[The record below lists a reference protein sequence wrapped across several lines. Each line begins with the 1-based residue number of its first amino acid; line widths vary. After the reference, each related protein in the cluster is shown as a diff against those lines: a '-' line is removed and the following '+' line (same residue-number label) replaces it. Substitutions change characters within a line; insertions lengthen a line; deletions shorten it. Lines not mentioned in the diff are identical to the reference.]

1 MADYPLPVQKQPN
14 IITKARYEYSL
25 WEKRIIYQVLRQLN
39 SSFSKGVD
47 EVDLFNNRVI
57 RMPLKDIIVGGKEN
71 LRHAKKAVT
80 SLRMK
85 SFEIITNEGTPQE
98 CWEESGFIYRS
109 KITDGIVEVVISELL
124 MPHLIDLTKRYTLYS
139 PFTAMILRSTY
150 SQRFYEFC
158 CRFRNSGHWHVSID
172 ELRDMLKTE
181 EKYGTY
187 GELKKNVID
196 KAQAELKELY
206 DKNESD
212 VCFVYDELKTK
223 RAISHLHFR
232 ILAKEKN
239 KGAQE
244 STLEEINTINV
255 YIKLLWPGDKN
266 EARRINIFNKLSA
279 AKAFKEFKDKADD
292 ISKRYP
298 KNSSEKNA
306 PILVTA
312 MKMDFNLII

>member
-1 MADYPLPVQKQPN
+1 MADYPLPIQKQPN
-14 IITKARYEYSL
+14 IVTEARYEYSL

-39 SSFSKGVD
+39 RSVKDGAS

-57 RMPLKDIIVGGKEN
+57 RMPLKDVINGSKEN

-85 SFEIITNEGTPQE
+85 SFEIVTNEGTPQE

-124 MPHLIDLTKRYTLYS
+124 MPYLIDLTKRFTRYS

-150 SQRFYEFC
+150 SQRFYELC
-158 CRFRNSGHWHVSID
+158 CRFRDTGHWHVSID
-172 ELRDMLKTE
+172 ELRDMLKTG

-196 KAQAELKELY
+196 KAKDELKELY

-223 RAISHLHFR
+223 RAISHLHFK

-266 EARRINIFNKLSA
+266 EARRVSIFNKLSA

-292 ISKRYP
+292 ISRRYP
-298 KNSSEKNA
+298 DNSSEKNA

-312 MKMDFNLII
+312 MKIDFNLSL